1 LQWVLVKRLVVSKM
15 QNVIH
20 SFLFDF
26 LTLRASRVRGIPI
39 PAPLGSE
46 FYSGFFMEP
55 EGRFMLI
62 MVF

>member
-1 LQWVLVKRLVVSKM
+1 M